1 MRQDAVERESDG
13 LVDAIVAQGVFGSPV
28 VTMALLQVGVSEE
41 DVQRVARDGTVNQV
55 GDGRRH

>member
-1 MRQDAVERESDG
+1 MASERESDG
-13 LVDAIVAQGVFGSPV
+13 LVDAVVAQGVFGSHIV
-28 VTMALLQVGVSEE
+28 LMALLQVGVSEE